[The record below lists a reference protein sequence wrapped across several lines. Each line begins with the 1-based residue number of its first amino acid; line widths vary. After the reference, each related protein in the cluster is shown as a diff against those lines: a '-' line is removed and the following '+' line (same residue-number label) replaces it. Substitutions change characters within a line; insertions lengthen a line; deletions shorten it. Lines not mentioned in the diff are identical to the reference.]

1 VLRRAR
7 CGHGAGF
14 AFGYNAD
21 MQAFDVPTLPL
32 VEDANGVIRVVG
44 TRIQLETVVTA
55 FDSGSTPEE
64 IVQNYPTLTLS
75 AVYAIIA
82 YVLQNR
88 SRVDA
93 YMASRQQQ
101 ANALRST
108 IESGSAEMVGFRE
121 RLLARQ
127 RPPE

>member
-1 VLRRAR
+1 
-7 CGHGAGF
+7 
-14 AFGYNAD
+14 
-21 MQAFDVPTLPL
+21 MQAFDVLTLPL
-32 VEDANGVIRVVG
+32 VEDANGVIRVIG

-64 IVQNYPTLTLS
+64 TVQNYPTLTLP

-82 YVLQNR
+82 YALQNR
-88 SRVDA
+88 SRVDK

-101 ANALRST
+101 ADALRST
-108 IESGSAEMVGFRE
+108 IESGSADMVGFRE

-127 RPPE
+127 RSPQ